1 MTEIPHRP
9 SLQRA
14 VESPFVGISL
24 VLADDHTLVREGMRQ
39 ILESEPD
46 LSVLGEAATGDEAL
60 EVCLREQ
67 PDLALLD
74 VRLPG
79 RSGIRVAA
87 DLRDRGSPT
96 RPLILSAFD
105 DEEYVLAALDAGA
118 AGYLVKTIPAADL
131 VAMVRLAAGGETVLS
146 PSLAAMLV
154 RRHRQRSDE
163 RLSARELEV
172 LRLVTE
178 GLPNKVIGRRL
189 GISERT
195 VENHMRSVFDKLGV
209 ASRTEA
215 VVLALRRHLVAGP
228 DEVDW
233 R

>member
-1 MTEIPHRP
+1 M
-9 SLQRA
+9 
-14 VESPFVGISL
+14 
-24 VLADDHTLVREGMRQ
+24 LADDHTLVREGLRQ

-46 LSVLGEAATGDEAL
+46 LRIAGEAANGDEAL
-60 EVCLREQ
+60 EVCLRER
-67 PDLALLD
+67 PDVALLD

-79 RSGIRVAA
+79 RSGILVAGELHRSCA
-87 DLRDRGSPT
+87 ET

-131 VAMVRLAAGGETVLS
+131 VDMVRRAAQGETVLS
-146 PSLAAMLV
+146 PSLTAMLV
-154 RRHRQRSDE
+154 RRHRQRPEE
-163 RLSARELEV
+163 RLSTRELEV

-178 GLPNKVIGRRL
+178 GLPNKTIGRTL

-195 VENHMRSVFDKLGV
+195 VENHLRRVFEKLGV

-215 VVLALRRHLVAGP
+215 VVTALRRRLVPGA